1 MPHIPE
7 SISIWLTKSWPR
19 SCGAALLSGVVAAL
33 APEPVK
39 AWPLIWVALVPL
51 WIIVI
56 TTPQGTWTA
65 RMQVGGV
72 GACWGLGYYGITLL
86 WITGLHPLTWMG
98 VPWLGSVAIALF
110 AWNVVTIWGMV
121 WSALWSV
128 LLGWINT
135 RFFLAS
141 PHSSSVHFWKPLLRS
156 SGRVGLATALWC
168 AIDWLWR
175 QSFLYWPS
183 LAFTQSPD
191 NLWILQLGRWS
202 GPVTVTAAIVAVN
215 GFLAEGILMGCS
227 AVGGGGRTDRGGDRP
242 STHRILSNHATSQTL
257 RSAQRWASQGCGAIA
272 LVLFL
277 GLHSIG
283 GFRFFQPLTP
293 SPLVENN
300 PTATEQRWVDPDPI
314 QIGIIQGNVPTRIK
328 LFEEGLRRA
337 FTGYTDGYIDLVN
350 QGVDAVLTPEGA
362 IPLYWRPE
370 VSRRTPLYQAVV
382 DRGIPLWLGTFV
394 PEGRDF
400 TQSIVTLDGD
410 GTIMSQYNKV
420 KLVPLGEYIPF
431 ASVLGD
437 FVDRL
442 SPLDAYM
449 IPGDASQQV
458 KTPVGQAIMGI
469 CYESAFADLFRQQAA
484 NGGEFILTASNND
497 PFNTVMMA
505 QHHAQ
510 DVMRAIETDRWAVRA
525 TNTGYSGVVD
535 PRGRTVWRSPANTY
549 VTHVATIRRRRTQT
563 PYVRYGDWLTPVLPI
578 TALTLLSIFAVL
590 SSTTSQENPGS

>member
-1 MPHIPE
+1 MLE
-7 SISIWLTKSWPR
+7 SKSIWLTKSWPR
-19 SCGAALLSGVVAAL
+19 SCGIALLGGIVAAL
-33 APEPVK
+33 APEPIK

-51 WIIVI
+51 WLSVI
-56 TTPQGTWTA
+56 TTPQTTWGE
-65 RMQVGGV
+65 RLKVGMV
-72 GACWGLGYYGITLL
+72 GSCWGLAYYGITLL

-110 AWNVVTIWGMV
+110 AWSVVTGWGMV
-121 WSALWSV
+121 WAALWAV
-128 LLGWINT
+128 LLGWLNT
-135 RFFLAS
+135 RFLSSPTDHRHPLIQAS
-141 PHSSSVHFWKPLLRS
+141 LR
-156 SGRVGLATALWC
+156 VLLATALWC
-168 AIDWLWR
+168 AIDWLWS
-175 QSFLYWPS
+175 QGFLYWPS

-202 GPVTVTAAIVAVN
+202 GPVTVTAAIVTVN
-215 GFLAEGILMGCS
+215 GFLAEGILLWCS
-227 AVGGGGRTDRGGDRP
+227 ALEGNGRTLDRGDRP
-242 STHRILSNHATSQTL
+242 ASKRIPSNNSRPRTNHSI
-257 RSAQRWASQGCGAIA
+257 QRWAAQGCGAIA
-272 LVLFL
+272 LVLFV
-277 GLHSIG
+277 GLHIMG
-283 GFRFFQPLTP
+283 GILFTQPFP
-293 SPLVENN
+293 SFSPGHNN
-300 PTATEQRWVDPDPI
+300 SASTASPSVDSDPV

-362 IPLYWRPE
+362 IPLYWRPAM
-370 VSRRTPLYQAVV
+370 SQGTPIYQAVV
-382 DRGIPLWLGTFV
+382 DRGIPLWLGTFMPV
-394 PEGRDF
+394 GNDY
-400 TQSIVTLDGD
+400 TQSIITLDAE
-410 GTIMSQYNKV
+410 GTLVSQYNKV

-437 FVDRL
+437 LVDRL

-458 KTPVGQAIMGI
+458 ETPVGQAIVGI

-484 NGGEFILTASNND
+484 NGGEFIFTASNND

-535 PRGRTVWRSPANTY
+535 PHGRTIWRSPAHEY
-549 VTHVATIRRRRTQT
+549 VTHVATIWRRHTQ
-563 PYVRYGDWLTPVLPI
+563 PLYVRYGDWLTPVLVGSGAI
-578 TALTLLSIFAVL
+578 ALLRQRLSRGRA
-590 SSTTSQENPGS
+590 QQK